1 MIPSIEFKFQLEK
14 GSRKYLCPSCGK
26 RRFVRYINIE
36 TKDYLPEQY
45 GRCDREQSCNY
56 HLKPGKEQKQPVQK
70 YEVPKRVYI
79 PEEVF
84 KPTRR
89 AYEQN
94 SFIKYLLTLFD
105 AQTVTALVERYHLG
119 TSLRGCIFWFID
131 HVGNV
136 NAGMIKQFD
145 ETGHTVEDSE
155 TWVNKIPALQ
165 KQPWASEYN
174 NQERKVN
181 CLYGAHLLKLFP
193 QMPIALCEA
202 PKTAIIA
209 SVYFPAFI
217 WMAAFNKSSLADYKT
232 YILKGRNVTL
242 FPDLGAFD
250 EWKGYGDA
258 HGFYTNEALEKIATD
273 EERNRGLD
281 LADYIT
287 RYSVEQFRESPN
299 EYYIEKLKDGREI
312 LMHPKGYPATWD
324 PSTWT
329 KQNQL

>member
-14 GSRKYLCPSCGK
+14 GSRKHVCPSCGK
-26 RRFVRYINIE
+26 RRFVRYVDIE
-36 TKDYLPEQY
+36 TKEYLPEQY

-56 HLKPGKEQKQPVQK
+56 HLKPGKEQSQPLQK
-70 YEVPKRVYI
+70 YEPLKRFYI

-105 AQTVTALVERYHLG
+105 AQTVTGLIERYHLG

-131 HVGNV
+131 HIGNV

-145 ETGHTVEDSE
+145 ETGHTVKGSE
-155 TWVNKIPALQ
+155 TWVHSVLKN
-165 KQPWASEYN
+165 QPWLKAYRD
-174 NQERKVN
+174 QERPVN
-181 CLYGAHLLKLFP
+181 CLYGAHLLKQFP
-193 QMPIALCEA
+193 NHPIAVCES
-202 PKTAIIA
+202 PKTAII
-209 SVYFPAFI
+209 SSIYFPDFI
-217 WMAAFNKSSLADYKT
+217 WMSSFNKSSLKDYKT

-250 EWKGYGDA
+250 EWKASGDA
-258 HGFYTNEALEKIATD
+258 HGFNTNTALEQIATE
-273 EERNRGLD
+273 EERNSGLD

-287 RYSVEQFRESPN
+287 RYSVDQFRETSD
-299 EYYIEKLKDGREI
+299 EYHIEKLKDG
-312 LMHPKGYPATWD
+312 
-324 PSTWT
+324 
-329 KQNQL
+329 